1 MPCKNICVTLN
12 TRHVNAIYKSDY
24 KKCRTCSI
32 SIKTKEHICPCCR
45 KKLSIRRRHNY
56 KNRVMN

>member
-1 MPCKNICVTLN
+1 MPCKNICVTLE
-12 TRHVNAIYKSDY
+12 TRHVNAIHKSDY

-32 SIKTKEHICPCCR
+32 SIKTTEYICPCCR

-56 KNRVMN
+56 KNRVLT